1 MKRLA
6 LIGEIVD
13 LRIRLLPL
21 TVLLALALAGCNIS
35 DLGAPA
41 ATATVPPLPTSTSVP
56 SATATDSPVPTVTE
70 TSAPAQTPS
79 ATYTLSPTFT
89 PTYTSAPTAT
99 PTTFAVVRSQR
110 RVNVRGGPGTDHDI
124 VDSVASGAAVQ
135 VLAESEDS
143 NWYRVQLDSGR
154 EGWISAALLRVA
166 FPPTS
171 APQSVTLTSVAS
183 ATPTARSTDESAE
196 PIGAA
201 TTVDEAQA
209 IAEAERQDNQLV
221 INVPIVDLQ
230 SINQT
235 ATALVG
241 AAAGRTPPAQAED
254 RVPTE
259 DQPPPAT
266 TDVESIEVPTREPA
280 APRSGVDVF
289 AFCNN
294 QTYRIPAPANLT
306 AGSTIEIFWAWF
318 ASTENYLRQHI
329 SNSTHELRIN
339 GTQIANVD
347 QFRGAPT
354 KRGNDHVVY
363 WYVPYGPL
371 EAGSYRIT
379 YRVTWRSAIS
389 DGYKAYG
396 PGTSTEFEE
405 ESCSFV
411 VR

>member
-1 MKRLA
+1 MKRSA

-13 LRIRLLPL
+13 LRTRLLPL

-70 TSAPAQTPS
+70 TSAPTQTPS

-254 RVPTE
+254 RVPTV

-266 TDVESIEVPTREPA
+266 VDVESIEVPTREPA

-294 QTYRIPAPANLT
+294 QTYGIPAPTNLT
-306 AGSTIEIFWAWF
+306 AGSTIEFFWAWF

-329 SNSTHELRIN
+329 SNATHELRIN

-347 QFRGAPT
+347 QFRSAPT

-396 PGTSTEFEE
+396 PGTGTEFEE

>member
-70 TSAPAQTPS
+70 TSAPTQTPS

-124 VDSVASGAAVQ
+124 LDSVASGAAVQ

-166 FPPTS
+166 VPPTS
-171 APQSVTLTSVAS
+171 APQSVTITSVAS
-183 ATPTARSTDESAE
+183 STPTARSTDESAE

-221 INVPIVDLQ
+221 INVPIVDLE

-266 TDVESIEVPTREPA
+266 ADAASIEVPTREPA

-294 QTYRIPAPANLT
+294 ATYRIPAPANLT
-306 AGSTIEIFWAWF
+306 AGSTIEVFWAWF

-329 SNSTHELRIN
+329 SNATHELRIN

-347 QFRGAPT
+347 QFRSAPT

-396 PGTSTEFEE
+396 PGTGTEFEE

>member
-70 TSAPAQTPS
+70 TSAPTQTPS

-124 VDSVASGAAVQ
+124 LDSVASGAAVQ
-135 VLAESEDS
+135 VLAKSEDS
-143 NWYRVQLDSGR
+143 DWYRVQLDSGR

-166 FPPTS
+166 VPPTS
-171 APQSVTLTSVAS
+171 APQSVTITSVAS
-183 ATPTARSTDESAE
+183 STPTARSTDESAE

-221 INVPIVDLQ
+221 INVPIVDLE

-266 TDVESIEVPTREPA
+266 ADAASIEVPTREPA

-294 QTYRIPAPANLT
+294 ATYRIPAPANLT
-306 AGSTIEIFWAWF
+306 AGSTIEVFWAWF

-329 SNSTHELRIN
+329 SNATHELRIN

-347 QFRGAPT
+347 QFRSAPT

-379 YRVTWRSAIS
+379 YRITWRSAIS

-396 PGTSTEFEE
+396 PGTGTEFEE